1 MMQFDTSQRI
11 SAASSMVL
19 IVLMQMKG
27 DEIVKTI
34 ILAAIGATSSYF
46 VTLLVKF
53 LLHYVR
59 KKL

>member
-19 IVLMQMKG
+19 ILLMQMKG

-59 KKL
+59 KKF